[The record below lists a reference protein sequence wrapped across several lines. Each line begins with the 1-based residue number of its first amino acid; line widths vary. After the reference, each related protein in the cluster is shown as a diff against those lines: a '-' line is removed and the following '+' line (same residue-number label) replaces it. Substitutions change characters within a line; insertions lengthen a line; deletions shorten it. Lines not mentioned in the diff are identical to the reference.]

1 MLLDLIV
8 IGGGA
13 AGFFTAIRLAEQVP
27 SSRILILEKSNKLL
41 SKVKVSGGGR
51 CNVTHACFDPKEM
64 IDHYPRGSQELLG
77 PFHRFLCGDMM
88 EWLEERGVPTKIES
102 DGRVFPVTD
111 RSQTIIDCFLEIC
124 SQRDIMIRTS
134 EAMQSLSYE
143 RETWVVSTLSGNLK
157 ARRVMIATGST
168 PSVWKI
174 LGAMGLKITPPVP
187 SLFTFN
193 IKHRLLEGLMGL
205 SVPAGLIRIT
215 DSRIQAEGPIL
226 ITHWGLSG
234 PAVLRLSAW
243 AARELNEVDYAFQ
256 ISVDWS
262 GQGRAAV
269 SEILEQR
276 RHEHGRKKVKA
287 FPLEGFARRF
297 WERICEQ
304 SGIREEN
311 FASLS
316 RQKFDR
322 LVGLVTECRLEVS
335 GKSTF
340 KEEFVTC
347 GGVDRKELDFKT
359 MQSKQFPGLYF
370 AGEVIDID
378 AITGGF
384 NFQAAWTEAYIA
396 AEDMAAHLE
405 S

>member
-1 MLLDLIV
+1 
-8 IGGGA
+8 
-13 AGFFTAIRLAEQVP
+13 
-27 SSRILILEKSNKLL
+27 
-41 SKVKVSGGGR
+41 
-51 CNVTHACFDPKEM
+51 
-64 IDHYPRGSQELLG
+64 
-77 PFHRFLCGDMM
+77 
-88 EWLEERGVPTKIES
+88 
-102 DGRVFPVTD
+102 
-111 RSQTIIDCFLEIC
+111 
-124 SQRDIMIRTS
+124 MIRTS